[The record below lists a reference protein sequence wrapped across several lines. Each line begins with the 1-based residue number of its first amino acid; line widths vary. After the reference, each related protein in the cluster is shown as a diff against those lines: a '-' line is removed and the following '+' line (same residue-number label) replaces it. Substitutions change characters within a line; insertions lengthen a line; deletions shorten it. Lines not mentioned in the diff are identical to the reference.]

1 MKNRWCLST
10 LMVPACAVIAI
21 GLGVVVTRVAAQ
33 PAVFPSKPLRI
44 IVPTPP
50 GGGADLSTRLIGKRL
65 SEHIGQPV
73 LVENRPGAGGNV
85 SAEYVARSLP
95 DGYTIYMGAIGPMS
109 ISPSLFKSLT
119 FDPLKDFA
127 PITMSVVLS
136 NVLVAHPSVPVTD
149 VQSLLAFARAH
160 PGTLNFGSSGNSSA
174 GHLAGELFAGLG
186 QVELVHVPYKGGGPA
201 MADLLAGQIQLI
213 FATTPSALPH
223 IKAGKLKA
231 LGVTTLRRLPL
242 LPDLPTIA
250 EAGLPGYDA
259 NNWYCFVA
267 PAKTPPDIVAFL
279 NREFL
284 KALSH
289 AETHAMLTAQGL
301 DPTPTT
307 PEELT
312 AIMKSEIAKWAK
324 VIKDRNIAAP

>member
-1 MKNRWCLST
+1 MNLRG
-10 LMVPACAVIAI
+10 CASGVIVTVGLAVTPQ
-21 GLGVVVTRVAAQ
+21 LGVAQ
-33 PAVFPSKPLRI
+33 AMPFPSKPIRI

-65 SEHIGQPV
+65 SENVGQPV

-85 SAEYVARSLP
+85 AAEYVARSLP
-95 DGYTIYMGAIGPMS
+95 DGYTIFMGAIGPMS
-109 ISPSLFKSLT
+109 ISPSLFRSLP

-149 VQSLLAFARAH
+149 VQSLIALARSK

-174 GHLAGELFAGLG
+174 GHLAGELFAGMG

-223 IKAGKLKA
+223 IKTGKLKA
-231 LGVTTLRRLPL
+231 LRARS
-242 LPDLPTIA
+242 
-250 EAGLPGYDA
+250 
-259 NNWYCFVA
+259 
-267 PAKTPPDIVAFL
+267 
-279 NREFL
+279 R
-284 KALSH
+284 SH
-289 AETHAMLTAQGL
+289 ADHARGADCHHQIRNRQMGQG
-301 DPTPTT
+301 DQGQEYRGSVTIYRRTP
-307 PEELT
+307 
-312 AIMKSEIAKWAK
+312 
-324 VIKDRNIAAP
+324 